1 MSKRDITLAKFGQ
14 NIRKLREA
22 KCLTQEGLSEAAG
35 LDRTYVSD
43 IERGTRNAGIKNVAK
58 LAKALGVS
66 AAKLVEG
73 LGA

>member
-1 MSKRDITLAKFGQ
+1 MPKRDTTLSRFGQ
-14 NIRKLREA
+14 NVRKHREA
-22 KCLTQEGLSEAAG
+22 KGLTQEGLSEAAG

-43 IERGTRNAGIKNVAK
+43 IERGTRNAGIKNVAR